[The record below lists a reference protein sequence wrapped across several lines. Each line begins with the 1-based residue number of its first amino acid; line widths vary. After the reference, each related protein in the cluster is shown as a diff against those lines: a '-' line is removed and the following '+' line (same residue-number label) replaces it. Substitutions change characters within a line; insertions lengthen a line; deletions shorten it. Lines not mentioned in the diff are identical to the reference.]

1 MDMIRSELVQALA
14 KSHPGLSPRELDNIV
29 TIFFEELV
37 QHLCRG
43 GRIELRGFG
52 TFTARPRD
60 SRSGRNP
67 RTGEVVAIAAKAI
80 PHFKPGKEILT
91 RING

>member
-1 MDMIRSELVQALA
+1 MIRSELVQALA
-14 KSHPGLSPRELDNIV
+14 KSHPGLSPRELDNAV
-29 TIFFEELV
+29 TVFFDELV

-52 TFTARPRD
+52 TFSARSRD

-67 RTGEVVAIAAKAI
+67 RTGAVVSIAAKAV
-80 PHFKPGKEILT
+80 PHFKPGKEILA
-91 RING
+91 RLND